1 MDLLDLKGL
10 GKKKKEYLEKLS
22 IYKLEDLYNYY
33 PREYEDRSK
42 KYDLSHGLDGNKHYF
57 EWKIESKLYTN
68 YSKKFSISYLYASEN
83 DRLISVYRFFFLVY
97 CTFVLI

>member
-33 PREYEDRSK
+33 PREYEDR
-42 KYDLSHGLDGNKHYF
+42 
-57 EWKIESKLYTN
+57 
-68 YSKKFSISYLYASEN
+68 
-83 DRLISVYRFFFLVY
+83 
-97 CTFVLI
+97 